1 MAGLDVPEA
10 TEQHKPER
18 SALFRAKKP
27 VRVDAS
33 GDSPRQPPSGRKA
46 VP

>member
-10 TEQHKPER
+10 TEQHEPER
-18 SALFRAKKP
+18 SALFPAKKP
-27 VRVDAS
+27 ARVDAP
-33 GDSPRQPPSGRKA
+33 GDAPRQPPSGKKA